1 MAPYRGLTGAA
12 LLLALAAAVVHAAW
26 NLLLAR
32 EEDPRAA
39 TSAALAVGML
49 ALAPFSLAFWDVG
62 EEALPYAA
70 GSAVLELAYLVLL
83 AVAYRRY
90 ELSAV
95 YPTARGSAPVIVLL
109 VSVAFLG
116 GAVSPLGV
124 LAVAAGI
131 ALVHGVRAEAL
142 PIGLASGATIAG
154 YTLLDAHG
162 LDHADPVPYLLL
174 TLGPAAL
181 VYPLIVRPR
190 FTAAAAAAGVG
201 MVGGYL
207 LVLAALEAG
216 TRDDV
221 PAVAAVRETSVVIAV
236 ALSAAL
242 LGERVTRV
250 RLAGAALVVAG
261 VALLAA

>member
-1 MAPYRGLTGAA
+1 MTGAA
-12 LLLALAAAVVHAAW
+12 LLLALGAAAVHATW

-32 EEDPRAA
+32 EEDPQAA

-49 ALAPFSLAFWDVG
+49 ALAPFSLAFWDVQPR
-62 EEALPYAA
+62 ALPYAA
-70 GSAVLELAYLVLL
+70 GSAALELAYLALL
-83 AVAYRRY
+83 ALAYARY

-116 GAVSPLGV
+116 GAAAPLGV
-124 LAVAAGI
+124 ILVAAGI
-131 ALVHGVRAEAL
+131 ALVHGASARGL
-142 PIGLASGATIAG
+142 PIGLAIGGTIAG

-162 LDHADPVPYLLL
+162 LDHAAPVPYLLL

-181 VYPLIVRPR
+181 VYPLFVRPR
-190 FTAAAAAAGVG
+190 FTLAAGLAGLG

-216 TRDDV
+216 AREDV

-236 ALSAAL
+236 ALSAAI

-250 RLAGAALVVAG
+250 RLAGAAVVVLG
-261 VALLAA
+261 ILLIGS